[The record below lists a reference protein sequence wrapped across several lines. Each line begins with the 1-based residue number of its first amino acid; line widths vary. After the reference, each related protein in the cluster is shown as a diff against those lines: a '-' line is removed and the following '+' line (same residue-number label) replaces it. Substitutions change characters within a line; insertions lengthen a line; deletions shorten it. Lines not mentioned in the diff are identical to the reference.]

1 MSFAGSVSMGS
12 AFLFLSMTSFRST
25 SLLSLTFLGLAAGAF
40 SFSPA
45 AHGAIDRGPL
55 SIEIIA
61 SDYKQ
66 TLAASDFASWF
77 QTDTQLVA
85 GNTVPSEIEDTSYC
99 PTDALYCVFSLSRG
113 AREHMAI
120 RSVKTVNE
128 ENIRSF
134 VATLAPQIN
143 QEPKD
148 AIFGV
153 GPENQI
159 IVSEPEKLG
168 RLLDENESTAL
179 ILHTLLGEN
188 TNNLSLSLTL
198 PTEVAK
204 AKSRF
209 ETGNATPVHS
219 VAHLDF
225 TIIIPEFVWLR
236 LESVEHST
244 RKSMRH
250 PSVVLPLSR
259 TWRTK
264 GNGGDIVI
272 VNSDW
277 AKLDM
282 SSPQAAMRI
291 SIVDFAVAAP

>member
-1 MSFAGSVSMGS
+1 MITARNRYAWMLTI
-12 AFLFLSMTSFRST
+12 AMTLS
-25 SLLSLTFLGLAAGAF
+25 
-40 SFSPA
+40 
-45 AHGAIDRGPL
+45 
-55 SIEIIA
+55 
-61 SDYKQ
+61 
-66 TLAASDFASWF
+66 
-77 QTDTQLVA
+77 
-85 GNTVPSEIEDTSYC
+85 
-99 PTDALYCVFSLSRG
+99 
-113 AREHMAI
+113 
-120 RSVKTVNE
+120 
-128 ENIRSF
+128 
-134 VATLAPQIN
+134 
-143 QEPKD
+143 
-148 AIFGV
+148 
-153 GPENQI
+153 
-159 IVSEPEKLG
+159 
-168 RLLDENESTAL
+168 
-179 ILHTLLGEN
+179 
-188 TNNLSLSLTL
+188 L

-277 AKLDM
+277 AKLDV